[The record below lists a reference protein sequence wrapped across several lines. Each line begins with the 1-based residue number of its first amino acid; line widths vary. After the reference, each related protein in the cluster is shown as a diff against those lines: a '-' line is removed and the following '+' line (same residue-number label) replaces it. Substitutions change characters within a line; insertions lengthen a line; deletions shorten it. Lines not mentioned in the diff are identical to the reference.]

1 MVVVATLVALTL
13 LSTAALQAQPPWPIC
28 ETSSGNYTKN
38 STYKANIEYL
48 ASFLPQY
55 ASSNPNYLFA
65 SGSSGISPDVIYAIA
80 LCRGDTNASSC
91 ATCVAAAIQAAG
103 EVCPLVKTVTIYD
116 DPCIVRFSEQG
127 FPIRPPY
134 DTGMTITWNYENL
147 SAAVAPSFEAATA
160 RLVNATVEYAAA
172 DQTTRRFGTGEA
184 PFDDE
189 EFPKIYSL
197 AQCTPDMTADQCR
210 SCLWYIIGRFTKEF
224 FAGKKGGRVLGVRCN
239 YRFETYPFFY
249 GRPLLQLQPP
259 NGPSPAPASQATGE
273 GITDNRSKV
282 VAIAV
287 PTIAAVL
294 ITFIACWYC
303 LWRRRRLAAKA
314 LQLKSTTPDDIES
327 IGSLLLDL
335 STLRVATGDFSE
347 HKRLGEGG
355 FGVVYKG
362 DLPDGQEIAV
372 KRLAQTSRQGI
383 EELKTELLLV
393 AKLNHN
399 NLVRLIGV
407 CLEENEKILAYEYMP
422 NRSLDTILFDA
433 EKAKELDWAQ
443 RFKIISGIARGLQ
456 YLHEDSQLK
465 IVHRDLKASNVLL
478 DSAYNPKISDFGLAK
493 IFGRDQS
500 HVVTNRI
507 AGTYGYMSPEYAM
520 RGQCSMKSDVF
531 SFGVLVLE
539 IVTGRRNYVSYNSEQ
554 DVDLINLVSTS
565 QAYTCQIRDRHL
577 LPSHNQC
584 VDVFSFG
591 VLVLE
596 IVTGRRNYVSYNSE
610 QDVDLINLIWEHWT
624 RDKAINLIDAS
635 LNSNYPADIV
645 LKCIH
650 IGLLCVEQKPTDR
663 SLMSAVNYM
672 LNSNAAACLPP
683 LSRPTIWFR
692 ETDDELN
699 PKASISWGRT
709 KTKSSRNEVS
719 ITEIESR

>member
-554 DVDLINLVSTS
+554 DVDLINL
-565 QAYTCQIRDRHL
+565 R
-577 LPSHNQC
+577 
-584 VDVFSFG
+584 
-591 VLVLE
+591 
-596 IVTGRRNYVSYNSE
+596 
-610 QDVDLINLIWEHWT
+610 
-624 RDKAINLIDAS
+624 
-635 LNSNYPADIV
+635 
-645 LKCIH
+645 
-650 IGLLCVEQKPTDR
+650 
-663 SLMSAVNYM
+663 
-672 LNSNAAACLPP
+672 
-683 LSRPTIWFR
+683 
-692 ETDDELN
+692 
-699 PKASISWGRT
+699 
-709 KTKSSRNEVS
+709 SSRGEETMSPTTVS
-719 ITEIESR
+719 KMLIL